1 MSKQKICFVTGT
13 RAEYGLLKQLMKLT
27 DISSQFEM
35 LLVVTGSHLSPDH
48 GNTITEIESDGF
60 KISHKLSLQLSNV
73 TEQSVSQATADVIN
87 DLGTYFAQ
95 TQPDLLVILGDRYEI
110 FGAATAALF
119 LKIPVAHIH
128 GGEITEG
135 AFDDSLRHAISK
147 MSHLHFVSTNEYRD
161 RVTQLGENP
170 NYIFNVGGLG
180 VDAIKKTILL
190 DRDDL
195 EKQLGIKFLKK
206 NLLITIHPTTLEK
219 EHSYQITR
227 NLLIIL
233 SDLKDTGFIFTAPNA
248 DPNFTEIK
256 SMIQSFITKHSN
268 AYLFDSLGQQK
279 YLSCL
284 AVVDAVVGNSSSGIL
299 EAPSFKTPTINIGNR
314 QKGRVQ
320 AKSVIN
326 CDINEKSISNAIEKG
341 LSEEFNRQLAHLHNP
356 YGSGGASEAIFNQL
370 CITNFKELIVKKF
383 YDIPIN

>member
-1 MSKQKICFVTGT
+1 MLVDLESMQSKRQ
-13 RAEYGLLKQLMKLT
+13 
-27 DISSQFEM
+27 
-35 LLVVTGSHLSPDH
+35 
-48 GNTITEIESDGF
+48 
-60 KISHKLSLQLSNV
+60 
-73 TEQSVSQATADVIN
+73 
-87 DLGTYFAQ
+87 YF
-95 TQPDLLVILGDRYEI
+95 
-110 FGAATAALF
+110 
-119 LKIPVAHIH
+119 
-128 GGEITEG
+128 
-135 AFDDSLRHAISK
+135 
-147 MSHLHFVSTNEYRD
+147 
-161 RVTQLGENP
+161 
-170 NYIFNVGGLG
+170 
-180 VDAIKKTILL
+180 L

-206 NLLITIHPTTLEK
+206 NLLITIHPTTLEN